1 MEVALQRLD
10 GVADVSISLQTNVVQ
25 ITYQPAASFQPQGIR
40 EAVDQVGGRVAQLQ
54 IVARGHVEPAGSNQ
68 YFVAGKNR
76 FLVTDSSSI
85 PEGKLISITGTVD
98 DSETPFK
105 LRIAQTRP
113 TN

>member
-1 MEVALQRLD
+1 MEVALLRLD

-25 ITYQPAASFQPQGIR
+25 ITFQPASSFQPQGIR
-40 EAVDQVGGRVAQLQ
+40 ESVGQVGARVAQLQ
-54 IVARGHVEPAGSNQ
+54 IVARGQVEPEGSNQ